1 MRSMGKNKAA
11 DWVRLAAKLGL
22 IFTAPKVRAAVGDQ
36 LKDRIDDLS
45 DAVTDK
51 YNDVSDTVAS
61 KYDDVVDR
69 MEAAADALQ
78 GRSFWSSPTAG
89 FLLGVGVG
97 AGLGILLAPSSGTEM
112 RETVRDKASAMKDK
126 FRDSISRIPS
136 TGTEG

>member
-1 MRSMGKNKAA
+1 MRSTGKNKAA
-11 DWVRLAAKLGL
+11 DWVRLAAKLSL
-22 IFTAPKVRAAVGDQ
+22 LFTEPKVRAAVGDQ
-36 LKDRIDDLS
+36 LKDRMDDLS
-45 DAVTDK
+45 DAVTGK

-78 GRSFWSSPTAG
+78 GKSFWYSPAAG

-97 AGLGILLAPSSGTEM
+97 AGLGILLAPASGTEM
-112 RETVRDKASAMKDK
+112 RETVRDKAAAIKDK
-126 FRDSISRIPS
+126 FRDSISKMPS

>member
-1 MRSMGKNKAA
+1 MRSVGKNKAA

-22 IFTAPKVRAAVGDQ
+22 LFTEPKVRAAVGDQ
-36 LKDRIDDLS
+36 LKDRMDDLT
-45 DAVTDK
+45 DAVSGK
-51 YNDVSDTVAS
+51 YNEVSDTVGG
-61 KYDDVVDR
+61 KYDEVVDR

-97 AGLGILLAPSSGTEM
+97 AGLGILLAPTSGTEM
-112 RETVRDKASAMKDK
+112 RETVRDKATAIKDK
-126 FRDSISRIPS
+126 FRDSISRMPA